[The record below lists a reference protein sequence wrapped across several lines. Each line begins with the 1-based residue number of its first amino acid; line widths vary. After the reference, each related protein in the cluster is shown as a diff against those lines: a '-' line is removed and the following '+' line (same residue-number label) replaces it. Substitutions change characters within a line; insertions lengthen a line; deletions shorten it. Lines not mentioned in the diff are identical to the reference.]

1 MSQEEPYI
9 NGDLLRLNREAQGWS
24 LSDMATRACMS
35 VKQIRQLEEG
45 GMSSFY
51 SAAVK
56 VTSAKKVGTLLG
68 VSADEVLGLVADVE
82 EVLVEET
89 AGEEALK
96 TEALAVD
103 AAAPIVAEIPQ
114 ASVTEAAHVAHP
126 MTSED
131 APHAAV
137 VQPEAPK
144 AKTSIWVIA
153 GLFVAAL
160 AVAAYLQPKEEPA
173 TEPPPPLQVV
183 PTEATDA
190 ASAAEAPASTASDSA
205 SMPVAPAVQKPA
217 SAVVTTSAPAVLTPS
232 SGVSSAPR
240 VATPALAAS
249 AAAASAVRPVVP
261 ASALAMPAPSASK
274 AP

>member
-68 VSADEVLGLVADVE
+68 VSSDEVLGLNVDVDEAPVE
-82 EVLVEET
+82 EPTVEETLQTEALVEE
-89 AGEEALK
+89 
-96 TEALAVD
+96 AV
-103 AAAPIVAEIPQ
+103 APTVAEVPP
-114 ASVTEAAHVAHP
+114 ASVTESAHP
-126 MTSED
+126 AHAITAEE
-131 APHAAV
+131 APHTTV
-137 VQPEAPK
+137 VPPEATKP
-144 AKTSIWVIA
+144 KTSIWVIA
-153 GLFVAAL
+153 GLFAAAL
-160 AVAAYLQPKEEPA
+160 AVAAYLQPKEETA

-183 PTEATDA
+183 PTEASDA

-205 SMPVAPAVQKPA
+205 SMPAAPAVQKPA
-217 SAVVTTSAPAVLTPS
+217 STTATPASAGLMPS
-232 SGVSSAPR
+232 SVVSSAAR
-240 VATPALAAS
+240 AATPVIAAS
-249 AAAASAVRPVVP
+249 AASASRPVAP